1 MKNERLSFEN
11 EIESFLLFKESLGYK
26 RISYEVQ
33 LNHFARFCDENHFE
47 EDYLSREIV
56 TEYLDC
62 QTSDLARK
70 ASILRMFAIYLNA
83 IGKESYVIPVNMYR
97 GKKSKE
103 PYIFSDDELTRL
115 FREIDRID
123 YKKKHLALVAP
134 VLFRLIYTCG
144 LRPQEGRELKYEN
157 INFDTGEIFIENTKR
172 KKERTIVMS
181 DDMLNLCIS
190 FNAQRKQ
197 LKIFDEY
204 FFAKPDGGPY
214 MEQTINNLFVSCWR
228 KANPETSA
236 YNLPRVRVY
245 CLRHRF
251 ATAVIHRWIAEGK
264 NLRNKLP
271 YLQQYMGHNHLNET
285 MYYVHLLPENLVKSA
300 GIDWNSFDG
309 IVPEV
314 IE

>member
-1 MKNERLSFEN
+1 
-11 EIESFLLFKESLGYK
+11 
-26 RISYEVQ
+26 
-33 LNHFARFCDENHFE
+33 
-47 EDYLSREIV
+47 
-56 TEYLDC
+56 
-62 QTSDLARK
+62 
-70 ASILRMFAIYLNA
+70 
-83 IGKESYVIPVNMYR
+83 
-97 GKKSKE
+97 
-103 PYIFSDDELTRL
+103 
-115 FREIDRID
+115 
-123 YKKKHLALVAP
+123 
-134 VLFRLIYTCG
+134 
-144 LRPQEGRELKYEN
+144 
-157 INFDTGEIFIENTKR
+157 
-172 KKERTIVMS
+172 
-181 DDMLNLCIS
+181 MLNLCIS